1 MLLNLVFFST
11 LGLAEE
17 SQPVKKLIDGASDG
31 KLTPDINPMEIITAL
46 FVVILGIIAV
56 AWLLR
61 RFGSMHSPMGGSIRV
76 MGGISMGTRERI
88 VLLQVGEEQ
97 LLVGVAPGRIQT
109 LHVLEKPISDLNPQ
123 AQSISSFADRFKVA
137 LQGKKKA

>member
-1 MLLNLVFFST
+1 MVFFST
-11 LGLAEE
+11 LGLAEQG
-17 SQPVKKLIDGASDG
+17 QPVSKAFDSTGDG
-31 KLTPDINPMEIITAL
+31 KLTPEINPMEIISAL
-46 FVVILGIIAV
+46 FVVIIGIIAV

-61 RFGSMHSPMGGSIRV
+61 RFGSMHSPIGGSIRV
-76 MGGISMGTRERI
+76 MGGLSMGTRERI

-123 AQSISSFADRFKVA
+123 AQSVSSFADRFKLA